1 MNDEVNCTAASL
13 RLTKLPVLLDDDAIG
28 LKRGSGCCCLC
39 MKSGVFDI
47 GTEGRTFLGIVC
59 DILLRSKAELDGREE
74 LGAIGPA
81 FFNIPGIPPV
91 GGNLRDS

>member
-1 MNDEVNCTAASL
+1 
-13 RLTKLPVLLDDDAIG
+13 
-28 LKRGSGCCCLC
+28 

-47 GTEGRTFLGIVC
+47 DGTEGGTFLGIVC

-74 LGAIGPA
+74 LGATGPP
-81 FFNIPGIPPV
+81 FFNIPGIPV

>member
-1 MNDEVNCTAASL
+1 
-13 RLTKLPVLLDDDAIG
+13 
-28 LKRGSGCCCLC
+28 

-47 GTEGRTFLGIVC
+47 DGTEGGTFLGIVC

-74 LGAIGPA
+74 LLGAATGPA
-81 FFNIPGIPPV
+81 FFNIPGIPV